1 MKPNKAPG
9 DKNSD
14 QIKIVSKKDLK
25 ISASTLAL
33 IKQAQAKNSQ
43 KVQKS
48 PLKLQQRIV
57 KEDEMSLKNLGSSS
71 VTSMHSSSK
80 HS

>member
-1 MKPNKAPG
+1 MKLNQAIG

-33 IKQAQAKNSQ
+33 IKQAKNSQ
-43 KVQKS
+43 KAQKS
-48 PLKLQQRIV
+48 PLKL
-57 KEDEMSLKNLGSSS
+57 
-71 VTSMHSSSK
+71 
-80 HS
+80 